1 MIYDNGLELRHKGS
15 KKFKARDI
23 WHTIN
28 KTVGFEDEEDY
39 VASNALAAS
48 KEKRI
53 SVL

>member
-39 VASNALAAS
+39 VASNAHGF
-48 KEKRI
+48 
-53 SVL
+53 